1 MHHSMRVLPQ
11 QSITVVQEQM
21 QERFVQ
27 LEQARAEHERERAMV
42 DAVMAAIDEEDRL
55 QGELKRRKAAETVE
69 YINEFVADRER
80 RRAEERRS
88 EFNEERKIQVLQ
100 LHLLACL
107 GRGQSWSKS
116 DVARAPVSP
125 CEGRKGKHTLM
136 K

>member
-1 MHHSMRVLPQ
+1 VPFVCAMHHTCTIHSMRVLPQ

-107 GRGQSWSKS
+107 CCRGQSWSKS
-116 DVARAPVSP
+116 DVA
-125 CEGRKGKHTLM
+125 
-136 K
+136 